1 MDRQGSTLRRYRR
14 RHHGL
19 CSKPGFCLRPAGR
32 FRLLRSSSLAALVG
46 AVCALLCTLH
56 IRLPTHLPSTRFCWP
71 RFAWLI
77 ATTGLCGLSLLPA
90 PRKVDRSLRL
100 LRLPSEYPDPNHMM
114 CPKRRFPSHLSASG
128 RAPKVPRLRHAVAGS
143 PTHPAEAG
151 SLSYRLLVRLQL
163 LPTPPRGDAVTLSY
177 AWRDYH
183 AAGTCTLLT
192 RRPHERTTAGFQP
205 TLASLRTVSEP
216 ERKSDW
222 DGRGPDQT
230 ARSSKR
236 RSL

>member
-1 MDRQGSTLRRYRR
+1 M
-14 RHHGL
+14 
-19 CSKPGFCLRPAGR
+19 
-32 FRLLRSSSLAALVG
+32 
-46 AVCALLCTLH
+46 
-56 IRLPTHLPSTRFCWP
+56 I
-71 RFAWLI
+71 
-77 ATTGLCGLSLLPA
+77 
-90 PRKVDRSLRL
+90 
-100 LRLPSEYPDPNHMM
+100 

-192 RRPHERTTAGFQP
+192 QRPHDRRPPAGSSNVGTVEARAGRRPGGPTEHQGTTTP
-205 TLASLRTVSEP
+205 R
-216 ERKSDW
+216 
-222 DGRGPDQT
+222 
-230 ARSSKR
+230 R
-236 RSL
+236 RSPSISQRQGA